1 MGSGPQSG
9 SRSNRRRAVGLTTH
23 DMQAEGMTG
32 HNGSSSNGSSLCNL
46 PYENMRLP
54 LVILYSMVALVGVPA
69 NILTAWL
76 TWGQVLRK
84 NVLGVYLWSLSVCD
98 LTYLATLPLW
108 ALYIAEGHKWR
119 WGTVACK
126 VTGFIFFTN
135 MYISILLLCCISCD
149 RYVAVKYA
157 LEVRGLRRIRIAVG
171 VTVTVVVVVTATHLP
186 VFPMREGEAQHG
198 KGRCFEPNHT
208 PSKTVTGFNYARF
221 LLGFLVPLVLLAVSN
236 RGILRAVRA
245 SHSLQPCQK
254 RRVRVMVVAVVTVFL
269 VCFAPYHLIL
279 LARATFP
286 YLSLVG
292 EECSFSLWIH
302 TPYNVS
308 LGLSTLN
315 SACNPLLYVLSSE
328 DVRKELSLSLRG
340 CGAAATPTD
349 TSMLPPLRDAGADPQ
364 GPQNYRSLKE
374 KVLSGTRG
382 EELLSCLSSSRNVQ
396 SVMTQV

>member
-1 MGSGPQSG
+1 M
-9 SRSNRRRAVGLTTH
+9 L
-23 DMQAEGMTG
+23 AEGMTG
-32 HNGSSSNGSSLCNL
+32 PNGSSPNGSSLSPCNL

-54 LVILYSMVALVGVPA
+54 LVILYSVVALVGVPA

-108 ALYIAEGHKWR
+108 AIYFSKGHKWL
-119 WGTVACK
+119 WGTVACQL
-126 VTGFIFFTN
+126 TGFIFFTN

-157 LEVRGLRRIRIAVG
+157 LEFRSLRRRRIAVG
-171 VTVTVVVVVTATHLP
+171 VTVTAVAVVTAAHVPIFLIH
-186 VFPMREGEAQHG
+186 ENDGEHT
-198 KGRCFEPNHT
+198 KGRCFEPDHT

-221 LLGFLVPLVLLAVSN
+221 LLGFLAPLVLLAMSN
-236 RGILRAVRA
+236 RGILRGVRA

-279 LARATFP
+279 LVRATFP
-286 YLSLVG
+286 YLSL
-292 EECSFSLWIH
+292 EKWACSFSLWIQM
-302 TPYNVS
+302 PYNVS

-328 DVRKELSLSLRG
+328 DVRRELSLSLRC
-340 CGAAATPTD
+340 CGAPTTPTD
-349 TSMLPPLRDAGADPQ
+349 TSMQPPLRAAGADPQ
-364 GPQNYRSLKE
+364 GPQNYRSLKDE
-374 KVLSGTRG
+374 VLSETRE
-382 EELLSCLSSSRNVQ
+382 EELLRCLSSSRNVQ
-396 SVMTQV
+396 SVPVGVLEQDDL